1 MRDCPAVQ
9 LRGEERVKLARTPL
23 LRAFERL
30 AEDHHTAMELGIP
43 PAELRGQR
51 TESEY
56 SRGEFIKRAGVA
68 GAGFAVIPGSRRM
81 LRKPA
86 ATAPRI
92 AIVGGG
98 IAGLNAALTLA
109 DKGYASTI
117 YEASTDRIGGRMH
130 SDNSGFWSSGQV
142 SEWCGELIDSDHV
155 AIRHLA
161 QRFGLNTVDL
171 LAAQLNGSTN
181 TNWIFDNYYTEGDA
195 DNDFQAIH
203 SVLQKQI
210 SATSYPTTY
219 LTHTDAGVFFDQM
232 TVYDWIENYVPGGHK
247 SRFGAFLDAAYNEE
261 YGSETRGQ
269 SALNLMY
276 LLGFQAKPGNFSIF
290 GKSDERFHIAGGNQQ
305 LPEAIANHLGRQ
317 TIKQGWAMQ
326 SVRTNADGTISLG
339 FATPGKNQTVTADH
353 VILCM
358 SFSVLRT
365 LDYSHAG
372 FDQRKQTAITQLG
385 SGVNAK
391 LQLQFDNRYWQT
403 QGPWGVS
410 NANIYADNGIQNAW
424 DVTRAQSGAQ
434 GILVQYSGGNVSA
447 GYKPSTPYSNNGSGT
462 ANDATVNAYANAFLA
477 ELEQIYPGIT
487 PHWNGKATLS
497 TPFRDPLLNCSYSYW
512 KPGQYVGFSGYEGA
526 QQGNIHFAGE
536 HCSVNFQ
543 GYMEGGAEEGA
554 RAATEILNQV

>member
-1 MRDCPAVQ
+1 
-9 LRGEERVKLARTPL
+9 
-23 LRAFERL
+23 
-30 AEDHHTAMELGIP
+30 
-43 PAELRGQR
+43 
-51 TESEY
+51 
-56 SRGEFIKRAGVA
+56 
-68 GAGFAVIPGSRRM
+68 
-81 LRKPA
+81 
-86 ATAPRI
+86 
-92 AIVGGG
+92 
-98 IAGLNAALTLA
+98 
-109 DKGYASTI
+109 
-117 YEASTDRIGGRMH
+117 
-130 SDNSGFWSSGQV
+130 
-142 SEWCGELIDSDHV
+142 
-155 AIRHLA
+155 
-161 QRFGLNTVDL
+161 
-171 LAAQLNGSTN
+171 
-181 TNWIFDNYYTEGDA
+181 
-195 DNDFQAIH
+195 
-203 SVLQKQI
+203 
-210 SATSYPTTY
+210 
-219 LTHTDAGVFFDQM
+219 
-232 TVYDWIENYVPGGHK
+232 
-247 SRFGAFLDAAYNEE
+247 
-261 YGSETRGQ
+261 
-269 SALNLMY
+269 MY